1 MRKSEKLA
9 TIQIL
14 RENKFSDFKCA
25 TKTTVLTISETLEF
39 YFDYFVQLQFFID

>member
-14 RENKFSDFKCA
+14 RENKFSGFKSA
-25 TKTTVLTISETLEF
+25 KTTVLTISETLEF